1 MKNAFRSKLATAT
14 CAALLLLSA
23 GSVLAAEKI
32 LSGQMPAAMASLPA
46 ISTIPAATRL
56 HLAIGLPLRNQA
68 AMNSLLQQIYD
79 PASPQYRHYLTPE
92 QFTEEFGPSEQDY
105 QAVIAFAKTN
115 GLTVTGTYPNRLLV
129 GVNGTVT
136 DIQKAFHVTMHLYH
150 HPTENRN
157 FFAPDTEPSVPSE
170 LAILDVNGLNNYA
183 LPRPLFVRR
192 PPASPSLASQAL
204 TGSAPD
210 GSGSYF
216 GYDFRDAY
224 VPGVSLTGVGQT
236 VALFECADYFDTD
249 ITKYISQAGL
259 PGIPLQRVLI
269 DGGPVAPAAGDGVNV
284 EVALDI
290 EMVNCMAPACSEIIV
305 YEAPDDTTAY
315 DGDML
320 ARIAS
325 DNLAKQISSSWLI
338 GDSPQYAQFY
348 TEFAMQGQSFFQA
361 SGDECAYYPGI
372 FQSEDGTNVTLVGGS
387 TLRTTGSHGSYVSE
401 TVWNWGNEFG
411 SDEAGIGSGGGI
423 STTYSI
429 PFWQQGIDMTAN
441 LGSTTQRNVP
451 DVALTADNIFVIA
464 DNGLAEPG
472 VGGTSCAA
480 PLWAAYAALINQQAV
495 SGGSPTIGFINPAI
509 YTIGKGSSYGI
520 DFHDVTT
527 GNNFS
532 PNSPSKFPGV
542 AGYDLCTGWGTPN
555 GSALIFALAGRG
567 PRTGY
572 LQVSVNPSSGS
583 TLLNSTPQTV
593 FVTVNDGGFDV
604 TNATV
609 TAVISGVTNL
619 TLLNTGQP
627 PDVKSNDA
635 IYSAVFQVPAAVSSL
650 TMTVTASA
658 ANEIGVTNVVYYS
671 VVPLPP
677 NDNFANAIKV
687 PAAGAT
693 YLANNQFATIE
704 TNEPAHDGD
713 KSDAASLWWQWTPPA
728 ATNVFI
734 DTIGSKIDNVLA
746 VYTGSTLVS
755 LQPVAATNGSVSQFK
770 PAYVSFNAQAGV
782 TYRIA
787 VASVSS
793 NSLGSLVLHVIPG
806 GQLDTIAPVV
816 SVVSPL
822 SGQTV
827 TSHSMVLSG
836 TALDPTPNASGVSQ
850 VKVSANSIAT
860 TTTGTTNWTAAIGL
874 QPELNIIKVS
884 AVDAAGNISTPV
896 TIEVNYLVPPVAND
910 FFVSATNFPLSG
922 ASGVVTNNN
931 VNATKEAGEPDIAG
945 NPGGHSVW
953 WSFTPSSDGVLTLN
967 TTNSTFDTLLGLF
980 RGPDVANLVTVA
992 QDDDAYP
999 GAPGGFSFISQA
1011 VRSNQTYEIDV
1022 DGYDAASGN
1031 VSLNYSFA
1039 PATVYHVAAANTAGG
1054 SVQLSVINVLGGISI
1069 LPGQTADFAGGSTV
1083 TLSAIPGTTG
1093 QFNNW
1098 SGGISSSANPL
1109 TFVVQ
1114 SNVNLTAN
1122 FVPIPYTDGFE
1133 SGGLSQL
1140 PWTTAGDAPW
1150 FVQTNVVCQGQ
1161 YAARSGAITN
1171 SQTSSLILITNFSAG
1186 TGSFDYKVSSETNWD
1201 FLNFYVDGVL
1211 ALHWSG
1217 EVGWA
1222 NFAFSLTAGMHT
1234 LEWTYVK
1241 DPSDYSGLD
1250 AAFID
1255 DVNLPLSGSSG
1266 GPPPQLQLQHQ
1277 NDGSLLMTLTGQ
1289 GSGQYVI
1296 QTSTNLVDWLNFST
1310 NTASGGVIQITI
1322 PANPTN
1328 QAQFYRAFAP

>member
-14 CAALLLLSA
+14 CAALFFLSA
-23 GSVLAAEKI
+23 GFSPAAQKI
-32 LSGQMPAAMASLPA
+32 LSGQVPAATANLAA
-46 ISTIPAATRL
+46 ISTVPAATRL
-56 HLAIGLPLRNQA
+56 HLAIGLPLRNQEA
-68 AMNSLLQQIYD
+68 LSSLLQQIYD
-79 PASPQYRHYLTPE
+79 PASPNYHQYLTPE

-129 GVNGTVT
+129 GVNGTVA
-136 DIQKAFHVTMHLYH
+136 DIQKAFRVTMHLYH
-150 HPTENRN
+150 HPLENRT
-157 FFAPDTEPSVPSE
+157 FFAPDVEPSVPSE

-183 LPRPLFVRR
+183 LPHPLFVQR
-192 PPASPSLASQAL
+192 PLGSSSLASQAL

-224 VPGVSLTGVGQT
+224 VPGVSLTGAGQT
-236 VALFECADYFDTD
+236 VALFECADYFDSD
-249 ITKYISQAGL
+249 ITEYVSRAGL

-269 DGGPVAPAAGDGVNV
+269 DGGPAAPAAGDGVNV

-290 EMVNCMAPACSEIIV
+290 EMVDCMAPGCSKIIV
-305 YEAPDDTTAY
+305 YEAPGDTTAY

-387 TLRTTGSHGSYVSE
+387 TLTTTGAHGSYVSE

-411 SDEAGIGSGGGI
+411 PANAGIGSGGGI
-423 STTYSI
+423 STTYPI

-464 DNGLAEPG
+464 DNGMLEPG

-509 YTIGKGSSYGI
+509 YTIGKGSSYGT
-520 DFHDVTT
+520 DFHDVKT

-532 PNSPSKFPGV
+532 PNSPAKYPGV

-572 LQVSVNPSSGS
+572 LQVSVSPSSGS

-609 TAVISGVTNL
+609 TAAIPGVTNL

-635 IYSAVFQVPAAVSSL
+635 IYSATFQVPPAVSSL

-658 ANEIGVTNVVYYS
+658 ANEIGATNVVYYS

-687 PAAGAT
+687 PAVGAT

-713 KSDAASLWWQWTPPA
+713 KNDAASLWWQWTPPA

-746 VYTGSTLVS
+746 VYTGSILVS

-770 PAYVSFNAQAGV
+770 PAYVSFSAQAGV

-793 NSLGSLVLHVIPG
+793 NSLGSLVLHVTPG

-816 SVVSPL
+816 SVISPL

-827 TSHSMVLSG
+827 TNHSIVLSG
-836 TALDPTPNASGVSQ
+836 TALDPTPNGSGVSQ
-850 VKVSANSIAT
+850 VTVSANSIAT
-860 TTTGTTNWTAAIGL
+860 TATGTTNWTAAIAL
-874 QPELNIIKVS
+874 QPQLNIIKVS
-884 AVDAAGNISTPV
+884 AMDAAGNVSAPITV
-896 TIEVNYLVPPVAND
+896 EVNYLVPPVVND
-910 FFVSATNFPLSG
+910 FFVNAIALSG
-922 ASGVVTNNN
+922 ASGVVSIVND
-931 VNATKEAGEPDIAG
+931 NATKEAGEPYIAQ
-945 NPGGHSVW
+945 NPGGKSVW
-953 WSFTPSSDGVLTLN
+953 WSFTPPADGVLTLN

-980 RGPDVANLVTVA
+980 TGPDVADLAAVVEN
-992 QDDDAYP
+992 DDAYP

-1011 VRSNQTYEIDV
+1011 VRSNETYDIAV

-1031 VSLNYSFA
+1031 VSLSYSFA
-1039 PATVYHVAAANTAGG
+1039 TATVYHLVAGNTAGG
-1054 SVQLSVINVLGGISI
+1054 SVQLSVINALGGISI

-1083 TLSAIPGTTG
+1083 TLSAIAGTTG

-1140 PWTTAGDAPW
+1140 PWVTAGDAPW
-1150 FVQTNVVCQGQ
+1150 FVQTNVVAQGQ
-1161 YAARSGAITN
+1161 YAAQSGAITN
-1171 SQTSSLILITNFSAG
+1171 SQTSSLILTTNFSAG
-1186 TGSFDYKVSSETNWD
+1186 TGSFDFKVSSETNWD

-1211 ALHWSG
+1211 SLHWSG

-1222 NFAFSLTAGMHT
+1222 NFAFALNAGTHT
-1234 LEWTYVK
+1234 LEWSYVK

-1255 DVNLPLSGSSG
+1255 DVNLPLNGSSG
-1266 GPPPQLQLQHQ
+1266 GPPPQMQLQRQ
-1277 NDGSLLMTLTGQ
+1277 NDGSFLMTLTGQ
-1289 GSGQYVI
+1289 GGGQYVI
-1296 QTSTNLVDWLNFST
+1296 QTSTNLVSWQNFST
-1310 NTASGGVIQITI
+1310 NTATGGVIQITI

>member
-1 MKNAFRSKLATAT
+1 
-14 CAALLLLSA
+14 
-23 GSVLAAEKI
+23 
-32 LSGQMPAAMASLPA
+32 
-46 ISTIPAATRL
+46 
-56 HLAIGLPLRNQA
+56 
-68 AMNSLLQQIYD
+68 MNSLLQQIYD
-79 PASPQYRHYLTPE
+79 PASPHYRHYLTPE

-115 GLTVTGTYPNRLLV
+115 GLTVTGTYSNRLLV
-129 GVNGTVT
+129 GVNGTAS
-136 DIQKAFHVTMHLYH
+136 DIEKAFHVTMHLYR
-150 HPTENRN
+150 HPTENRT
-157 FFAPDTEPSVPSE
+157 FFAPDVEPSVPSE
-170 LAILDVNGLNNYA
+170 LAILDVIGLNNYS
-183 LPRPLFVRR
+183 LPRPLFVQRL
-192 PPASPSLASQAL
+192 PASASLAKQAL

-224 VPGVSLTGVGQT
+224 VPGVSLTGAGQT

-249 ITKYISQAGL
+249 ITKYVGQAGL

-290 EMVNCMAPACSEIIV
+290 EMVNCMAPGCSQVLV

-320 ARIAS
+320 AQIAS

-348 TEFAMQGQSFFQA
+348 AEFAMQGQSFFQA

-387 TLRTTGSHGSYVSE
+387 TLKTTGPHGSYVSE

-411 SDEAGIGSGGGI
+411 PGEAGIGSGGGI
-423 STTYSI
+423 STTYPI

-464 DNGLAEPG
+464 DNGLPEPG
-472 VGGTSCAA
+472 TGGTSAAA

-495 SGGSPTIGFINPAI
+495 AGGNPTIGFINPAI
-509 YTIGKGSSYGI
+509 YSIGKGLTYGA
-520 DFHDVTT
+520 DFHDVAT

-532 PNSPSKFPGV
+532 PNSPTNYPGV

-609 TAVISGVTNL
+609 TAVIPGVTNL
-619 TLLNTGQP
+619 TFINTGQP

-635 IYSAVFQVPAAVSSL
+635 VYSAAFQVPAGVSSL
-650 TMTVTASA
+650 TMTVIASA
-658 ANEIGVTNVVYYS
+658 ANEIGATNVIYYS

-687 PAAGAT
+687 PAVGAT

-734 DTIGSKIDNVLA
+734 DTIGSQIDTVLA

-755 LQPVAATNGSVSQFK
+755 LQPVAAAKGSVSQLK
-770 PAYVSFNAQAGV
+770 PASVSFNAQAGV

-793 NSLGSLVLHVIPG
+793 NSLGSLVLHVTPG
-806 GQLDTIAPVV
+806 GQPDTVAPVA
-816 SVVSPL
+816 SVISPL

-827 TSHSMVLSG
+827 TNHSIVLSG
-836 TALDPTPNASGVSQ
+836 TAFDPTPNASGVSQ
-850 VKVSANSIAT
+850 IIVSANSIAT
-860 TTTGTTNWTAAIGL
+860 VGTGTTNWTAVIAL
-874 QPELNIIKVS
+874 RPELNIINVS
-884 AVDAAGNISTPV
+884 AVDAAGNVSAPLIV
-896 TIEVNYLVPPVAND
+896 EVNYLVPPVAND
-910 FFVSATNFPLSG
+910 FFVNATNFPLTG
-922 ASGVVTNNN
+922 TSGVVSIVND
-931 VNATKEAGEPDIAG
+931 NATKENGEPDIEG
-945 NPGGHSVW
+945 NPGGKSVW
-953 WSFTPSSDGVLTLN
+953 WSFKAPADGVLTLN
-967 TTNSTFDTLLGLF
+967 TTNSTFDTLLGLYS
-980 RGPDVANLVTVA
+980 GTNVAALTPIADN
-992 QDDDAYP
+992 DDAYP
-999 GAPGGFSFISQA
+999 GAPGGFSFISSA
-1011 VRSNQTYEIDV
+1011 VKAGQTYEIDV
-1022 DGYDAASGN
+1022 NGYDAASGN
-1031 VSLNYSFA
+1031 VSLSYSFT
-1039 PATVYHVAAANTAGG
+1039 PATVYHLVAANTTGG
-1054 SVQLSVINVLGGISI
+1054 SVQLSVVNALGGISI
-1069 LPGQTADFAGGSTV
+1069 LPGQTADFAAGSTV
-1083 TLSAIPGTTG
+1083 TLSAIPGFAG
-1093 QFNNW
+1093 QFSNW
-1098 SGGISSSANPL
+1098 TGGISSSLNPL
-1109 TFVVQ
+1109 TVVVQ
-1114 SNVNLTAN
+1114 NNMNLTAN
-1122 FVPIPYTDGFE
+1122 FVPFPYTDGFE
-1133 SGGLSQL
+1133 SGGLSHL
-1140 PWTTAGDAPW
+1140 PWITAGDAPW
-1150 FVQTNVVCQGQ
+1150 FVQANVVDQGQ
-1161 YAARSGAITN
+1161 YAAQSGAITN
-1171 SQTSSLILITNFSAG
+1171 SQTSSLILTTNFSTG
-1186 TGSFDYKVSSETNWD
+1186 IGSFDFKVSSETNWD
-1201 FLNFYVDGVL
+1201 YLNFYVDGVL
-1211 ALHWSG
+1211 SLHWSG

-1222 NFAFSLTAGMHT
+1222 NYTFALNAGMHT
-1234 LEWTYVK
+1234 LEWNYTK
-1241 DPSDYSGLD
+1241 DPSLSSGLD

-1255 DVNLPLSGSSG
+1255 DVNLPLGAPVV
-1266 GPPPQLQLQHQ
+1266 PPPQLKLQRQ
-1277 NDGSLLMTLTGQ
+1277 SDGSLVMTVTGQ
-1289 GSGQYVI
+1289 GNGQYI
-1296 QTSTNLVDWLNFST
+1296 TQTSTNLVNWQDFST
-1310 NTASGGVIQITI
+1310 NTASGGVFQITI

-1328 QAQFYRAFAP
+1328 RAQFYRAFAP